1 MTDIAVTLR
10 ELHRIHRNLTDL
22 RGRLASGPR
31 QIKVGDASIERFERE
46 LGEKKEVYKRCRM
59 TADEK
64 ELQLKEREQRVLD
77 IKTKLNS
84 CSTNKEYQMFIEQ
97 IAADEQANSVLSDEI
112 LELFDKVREH
122 ESAVKESGQKVAKA
136 TEENQKLKQRVATER
151 DSLETDIGRLEHE
164 LEKAEQELPADIR
177 QDYDRIVKAHGED
190 ALAPVDG
197 ETCGGCFQTLRAQM
211 MNELA
216 LGKVVFCRACGRI
229 LYLPENTSV
238 N

>member
-31 QIKVGDASIERFERE
+31 QIKAGDANIERFEKE
-46 LGEKKEVYKRCRM
+46 LGEKKEIHKRSRM

-64 ELQLKEREQRVLD
+64 ELQLKEREQRILD
-77 IKTKLNS
+77 IRTKLNS
-84 CSTNKEYQMFIEQ
+84 CSTNKEYQTFIEQ

-112 LELFDKVREH
+112 LELFDKVRDDET
-122 ESAVKESGQKVAKA
+122 AVKESEQKIAKAQEELQKVKH
-136 TEENQKLKQRVATER
+136 RVATER
-151 DSLETDIGRLEHE
+151 DSLETDIGRLEQD
-164 LEKAEQELPADIR
+164 LVKAEQELPGEVE

-211 MNELA
+211 LNELA
-216 LGKVVFCRACGRI
+216 LGKIVFCRACGRI

-238 N
+238 K

>member
-1 MTDIAVTLR
+1 MTDIAGTLR

-31 QIKVGDASIERFERE
+31 QIKAGETNIERFQNE
-46 LGEKKEVYKRCRM
+46 LAEKKEIHKRSRM

-64 ELQLKEREQRVLD
+64 ELQLKEREQRILD
-77 IKTKLNS
+77 IRAKLNS
-84 CSTNKEYQMFIEQ
+84 CSTNKEYQTFIEQ

-112 LELFDKVREH
+112 LELFDKVH
-122 ESAVKESGQKVAKA
+122 EYEVAVKESEQKVAK
-136 TEENQKLKQRVATER
+136 TKEELEKLKQRVATER
-151 DSLETDIGRLEHE
+151 DSLETDIGRLEQE
-164 LEKAEQELPADIR
+164 LVKAEEALPRDVR
-177 QDYDRIVKAHGED
+177 QDYDRVVKAHGED

-211 MNELA
+211 LNELA

-229 LYLPENTSV
+229 LYVPEDTSV
-238 N
+238 D

>member
-1 MTDIAVTLR
+1 
-10 ELHRIHRNLTDL
+10 
-22 RGRLASGPR
+22 
-31 QIKVGDASIERFERE
+31 
-46 LGEKKEVYKRCRM
+46 
-59 TADEK
+59 
-64 ELQLKEREQRVLD
+64 
-77 IKTKLNS
+77 
-84 CSTNKEYQMFIEQ
+84 MFIEQ

-112 LELFDKVREH
+112 HELFDKVREH

-151 DSLETDIGRLEHE
+151 DSLETDIGRLEKE